1 MTPAPLLVLPPFTD
15 TRPSTDWHDA
25 FATAGWPNGL
35 VDAELPGRIDAPPP
49 VGGNYELVDPAIA
62 VMHRCPPAVA
72 SGSTTA
78 PIVVGIG
85 SSGWSAHLLALGGR
99 AGGLVLV
106 DGLGAPWVTPSEAFS
121 WQQRLLRSIADDP
134 RALDAPPVGERDP
147 RLDHPM
153 SGHGSRRLAERA
165 LESTPV
171 PTLIIGT
178 PDSQAPFDDVHELST
193 RAPAG
198 ATVIELESVALP
210 NIASAVV
217 TWFVSTFRPDQSS
230 TQQ

>member
-1 MTPAPLLVLPPFTD
+1 MTAAPLLVLPPFTD
-15 TRPSTDWHDA
+15 TRASADWHDA
-25 FATAGWPNGL
+25 FAAAGWPNGF
-35 VDAELPGRIDAPPP
+35 VDAELPGRVSAPPP
-49 VGGNYELVDPAIA
+49 VGGNYELVDPAVA
-62 VMHRCPPAVA
+62 VMCRCPPAVA
-72 SGSTTA
+72 SESGTA

-85 SSGWSAHLLALGGR
+85 PSGWSAHLLALGGR

-106 DGLGAPWVTPSEAFS
+106 DGLGAPWVTPNEAFS

-134 RALDAPPVGERDP
+134 RAVDPPPVGERDP

-165 LESTPV
+165 LESTSV
-171 PTLIIGT
+171 PLLIIET
-178 PDSQAPFDDVHELST
+178 PDSQALVHDVHELGT
-193 RAPAG
+193 RVPAG

-217 TWFVSTFRPDQSS
+217 AWFVSTFRPDQAS
-230 TQQ
+230 TQ